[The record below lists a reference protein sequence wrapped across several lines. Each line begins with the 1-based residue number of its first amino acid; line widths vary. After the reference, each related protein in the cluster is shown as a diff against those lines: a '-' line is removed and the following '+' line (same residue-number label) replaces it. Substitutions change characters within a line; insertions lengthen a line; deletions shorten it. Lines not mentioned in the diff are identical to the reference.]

1 MRIIESGSTQQ
12 LSPCDTQAQRALF
25 LMEAPLVDAALR
37 SGDGREYDA
46 RARSLE
52 LRAEAV
58 LSCAPRDSFIW
69 LLLFG
74 VEVGRGLLDEHS
86 FDLLAMSYDTSPNE
100 AWIAIR
106 RAQAAIPLLIAVP
119 HSLQKRI
126 LGEFQSL
133 LRDGFSEVA
142 ARCYLRA
149 PEASRALL
157 RERIEQLD
165 ARSQRT
171 FADALEQVRG

>member
-1 MRIIESGSTQQ
+1 
-12 LSPCDTQAQRALF
+12 
-25 LMEAPLVDAALR
+25 
-37 SGDGREYDA
+37 
-46 RARSLE
+46 
-52 LRAEAV
+52 
-58 LSCAPRDSFIW
+58 
-69 LLLFG
+69 
-74 VEVGRGLLDEHS
+74 LDEHS